1 MPTTQ
6 FYRDCR
12 MVVLLLWYFGQSIA
26 AQGVQSLLLAA
37 TTAVAKSIRSE
48 VLRITKAS
56 DTNDN
61 DDTKS
66 TVYSTMSSY

>member
-6 FYRDCR
+6 FYRDCT

-37 TTAVAKSIRSE
+37 TTAVAKSIRPE

-56 DTNDN
+56 DTE
-61 DDTKS
+61 
-66 TVYSTMSSY
+66 MFF